1 MHGFGRFLHGLPNMS
16 LSTGLL
22 DSTLLYK
29 RAFKGPFKQVMVL
42 NLKKHTYI
50 QSFFGWVNVSFVVVS
65 PFHPFVEQ

>member
-1 MHGFGRFLHGLPNMS
+1 MHVFGRFLHGLNGFARQHPYIKGP
-16 LSTGLL
+16 L
-22 DSTLLYK
+22 
-29 RAFKGPFKQVMVL
+29 KGPFKQVMVL

>member
-1 MHGFGRFLHGLPNMS
+1 MHGFGRFLHSLPNMS
-16 LSTGLL
+16 VSTGLL

-29 RAFKGPFKQVMVL
+29 RAFQTSDGVKL
-42 NLKKHTYI
+42 EKHTYI